1 MNVMT
6 TPRSARMRLSGD
18 LDYESVDVLVYG
30 VSRVLDQRADL
41 ANLHLDFSE
50 LTFLDSAALSG
61 LLLIHRHTSHSGV
74 ELHLD
79 NRPPFLDR
87 VLQVTGLYGHFLTSD
102 SDATARNS
110 NLLDQATSGESGVR

>member
-50 LTFLDSAALSG
+50 LTFLDSAGLSG

-102 SDATARNS
+102 SNATARNS